1 MGEGNF
7 QDYGMRMYNPRL
19 GRFFSVDP
27 ITKQYPM
34 LTPYQFASNTPIQAI
49 DLDGLEAWIAIWAT
63 QSKDTNGDGSPQ
75 IGHTAIVVENFEKV
89 IDANGKASYKSMGTY
104 SYYDL
109 WPESANLGGKAA
121 TKDVSPVY
129 NSSSFQIT
137 TNGSKNSSHTSL
149 ENYISNHDISQLPLM
164 LQGVPENSIKGYG
177 EGYSPDGILKID
189 FTPEQTFNLQQKINS
204 LIIDNKMYNGVSNNC
219 TSFVCDALNSS
230 GIIEV
235 GTETIL
241 DWRGFF
247 IGSFSAYTPNE
258 TYKQLTV
265 PTNNPTT
272 NNVKKTTVI
281 KDASKKTQE
290 SYEDAII
297 DR

>member
-1 MGEGNF
+1 
-7 QDYGMRMYNPRL
+7 
-19 GRFFSVDP
+19 
-27 ITKQYPM
+27 
-34 LTPYQFASNTPIQAI
+34 
-49 DLDGLEAWIAIWAT
+49 
-63 QSKDTNGDGSPQ
+63 
-75 IGHTAIVVENFEKV
+75 
-89 IDANGKASYKSMGTY
+89 MGTY

-121 TKDVSPVY
+121 TKDVNPVY

-137 TNGSKNSSHTSL
+137 TNGSKNSSHTSF

-204 LIIDNKMYNGVSNNC
+204 LITDNKKYNGVSNNC

-230 GIIEV
+230 GVIEV
-235 GTETIL
+235 GAETIL
-241 DWRGFF
+241 DWRGFL
-247 IGSFSAYTPNE
+247 IGSFSAHTPNE

-265 PTNNPTT
+265 PTNIPTT